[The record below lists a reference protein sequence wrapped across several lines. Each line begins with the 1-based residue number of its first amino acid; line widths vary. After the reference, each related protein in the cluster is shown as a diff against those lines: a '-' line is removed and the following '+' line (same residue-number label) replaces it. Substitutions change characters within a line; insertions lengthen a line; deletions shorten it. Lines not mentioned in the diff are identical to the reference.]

1 MFTPEYVSNELG
13 QFVLVANHSLESTEA
28 ARLSVEYN
36 RARILHGRSHLP
48 SESWKCRLVYDVRG
62 QSVSEL
68 TIDLV
73 RAQLC
78 DVATVEFKR

>member
-1 MFTPEYVSNELG
+1 MFTPEFVRTELG
-13 QFVLVANHSLESTEA
+13 EFVLVASHSLESTEA

-36 RARILHGRSHLP
+36 RARILYGRPHLP
-48 SESWKCRLVYDVRG
+48 SGSWKCRLVYDVRG

-68 TIDLV
+68 TIDEV
-73 RAQLC
+73 RTQLR